1 MELKVLQH
9 SADFHSVVDVIY
21 ANDANHIKHLESD
34 VDAVFDRSHKK
45 FQRGD
50 AQRWILWENSKPIGR
65 IAAFYEDKNGKRFG
79 GWGFFECI
87 NNDDA
92 AKILISEAE
101 NWLKENKATK
111 IMAPVNFGS
120 RDAYWGLLISSTTY
134 PSYQENYQ
142 PSYYQKWFDSMG
154 YGLEIEQTTYELV
167 ENDFNIERFSKI
179 AERTMGNAQ
188 YRFEVLDFG
197 QLPKFAAD
205 FVTIYNQA
213 WSFHEDFEPLDVAE
227 ILKRFK
233 SMKPAVIPELIVFA
247 YHGEEPIGFYV
258 NILELNMIFK
268 DFGGKLT
275 LWNKLRFLMSKGKI
289 DRCRGVVFGVI
300 PQYHNKGV
308 EAGMIMKSYEGA
320 KKNPKI
326 KSVELAWI
334 GDFNPKMLSM
344 LSSLGAKLTKTH
356 HTYSKTFS

>member
-21 ANDANHIKHLESD
+21 ANDENHIKHLESD
-34 VDAVFDRSHKK
+34 IDAVFDRSHKK

-87 NNDDA
+87 NNDEA
-92 AKILISEAE
+92 AKILILEAE
-101 NWLKENKATK
+101 NWLKDNKATK

-142 PSYYQKWFDSMG
+142 PSYYQNWFDSMG

-167 ENDFNIERFSKI
+167 EKDFNIERFSKI

-188 YRFEVLDFG
+188 YRFEALNFNS
-197 QLPKFAAD
+197 LPKFASD
-205 FVTIYNQA
+205 FVSIYNQA
-213 WSFHEDFEPLDVAE
+213 WAFHEDFEPLDEAE

-258 NILELNMIFK
+258 NILELNIIFK

-308 EAGMIMKSYEGA
+308 EAGMIMKTYEGA

-326 KSVELAWI
+326 KSIELAWI

>member
-1 MELKVLQH
+1 MELKIINN
-9 SADFHSVVDVIY
+9 SSEFHPVIDVIY
-21 ANDANHIKHLESD
+21 QGDPNHIKHLESD
-34 VDAVFDRSHKK
+34 IDAVFDRSHKK
-45 FQRGD
+45 FKRGD
-50 AQRWILWENSKPIGR
+50 AQRWVLYENSKPIGR
-65 IAAFYEDKNGKRFG
+65 VAAFYEDKNGKRFG

-92 AKILISEAE
+92 AKKLILEAE
-101 NWLKENKATK
+101 NWLKEHHAEK
-111 IMAPVNFGS
+111 ILAPVNFGS

-142 PSYYQKWFDSMG
+142 PAYYKKWFDELG

-167 ENDFNIERFSKI
+167 EKDFNIERFSKI
-179 AERTMGNAQ
+179 AERTMGNTQ
-188 YRFEVLDFG
+188 YRFEVLDYSRLD
-197 QLPKFAAD
+197 QFAAD
-205 FVTIYNQA
+205 FVSVYNKA
-213 WSFHEDFEPLDVAE
+213 WTFHEDFEPLEVDE

-233 SMKPAVIPELIVFA
+233 SMKPAVIPEMIVFA
-247 YHGEEPIGFYV
+247 YHEQEPIGFHV
-258 NILELNMIFK
+258 NILELNSIFK

-289 DRCRGVVFGVI
+289 DRCRGVVFGII
-300 PQYHNKGV
+300 PEYHNKGV

-320 KKNPKI
+320 KKIEKI
-326 KSVELAWI
+326 KSIELAWI

-356 HTYSKTFS
+356 HTYSKIFS

>member
-21 ANDANHIKHLESD
+21 ANDENHIKHLESD
-34 VDAVFDRSHKK
+34 IDAVFDRSHKK

-50 AQRWILWENSKPIGR
+50 AQRWILWEKSEPIGR

-87 NNDDA
+87 NNDEA
-92 AKILISEAE
+92 AKILILEAE
-101 NWLKENKATK
+101 NWLKDNKATK

-142 PSYYQKWFDSMG
+142 PSYYKKWFDSMG

-167 ENDFNIERFSKI
+167 EKDFNIERFSKI

-188 YRFEVLDFG
+188 YRFEALNFNS
-197 QLPKFAAD
+197 LPKFASD
-205 FVTIYNQA
+205 FVSIYNQA
-213 WSFHEDFEPLDVAE
+213 WAFHEDFEPLDEAE

-258 NILELNMIFK
+258 NILELNIIFK

-275 LWNKLRFLMSKGKI
+275 LWNKLRFLMSKSKI

-308 EAGMIMKSYEGA
+308 EAGMIMKTYEGA

-326 KSVELAWI
+326 KSIELAWI